1 MPYGTVSDETRKYVE
16 MRAAQGN
23 VSDMIDLESDA
34 PDAYTLDIIY
44 WGALDES
51 FSIGRPYA
59 VNVADWVAELLQ
71 EQTDSGILETGFW
84 EVYVTVSYPCG
95 DSETVYS
102 VKGFEEGEF

>member
-1 MPYGTVSDETRKYVE
+1 MPYGLISDETRKYVE
-16 MRAAQGN
+16 MRASQGN
-23 VSDMIDLESDA
+23 VLDRIDLESEAD
-34 PDAYTLDIIY
+34 DAYTIDVIY

-51 FSIGRPYA
+51 FSVGRAYA

-71 EQTDSGILETGFW
+71 EQTDSGTLETCFW

-102 VKGFEEGEF
+102 VKGFEEGDF

>member
-1 MPYGTVSDETRKYVE
+1 MPYGTISDETRKYVE
-16 MRAAQGN
+16 MRAAQSN
-23 VSDMIDLESDA
+23 VLDRIDLESDA

-51 FSIGRPYA
+51 FSVGCAYA

-71 EQTDSGILETGFW
+71 SQTDSGILETSFW
-84 EVYVTVSYPCG
+84 EVYVTQETGAG